1 MAAYQYKAVDKTGQ
15 PARGSL
21 EAANE
26 VDLELRLRRMG
37 LHLITFREIEKTA
50 SGFGGGG
57 SVTRRDLITF
67 CFDMEQISRSGIP
80 ILEGIRDLRDSI
92 ENPRFREILT
102 TLTEDI
108 AIAAPASTGDR

>member
-1 MAAYQYKAVDKTGQ
+1 MAVFAYSSVDSLGKRVNG
-15 PARGSL
+15 RL
-21 EAANE
+21 EAVNLI
-26 VDLELRLRRMG
+26 DLELRLRRIG
-37 LHLITFREIEKTA
+37 LDLINADLADNTRRA
-50 SGFGGGG
+50 LFG
-57 SVTRRDLITF
+57 SKRITRRDLITF